1 MSVLKPIIYFSVFN
15 HPLTQEEAFLFSNFS
30 RRETVIDELKKL
42 TDAGIINKVDNFFLF
57 GNNPSQIKKRV
68 DGSFEAKKIMP
79 KVKTVASFIS
89 KFPFIKGVA
98 ISGSLSKGYYDD
110 KSDFDFF
117 VITKTKRVWIS
128 RLILAIYK
136 RLFLNNSYKEF
147 CVNYFVSTSTLEIE
161 EKNRFTATEIVTVIP
176 LYGKTEFSDFYKA
189 NSWVKEYFPN
199 IKLQNNDPD
208 IKIIKKHFLTK
219 SIEFILDNPLGTAIN
234 YMVMK
239 QISKRWKYRYKNK
252 SNDPYKSKDEIS
264 KHHPDNFQH
273 QVLTK
278 INEQYN
284 FLEKNHG
291 INISK
296 EIA

>member
-1 MSVLKPIIYFSVFN
+1 MSILKPIIYFSVFN
-15 HPLTQEEAFLFSNFS
+15 HPLTEEETFLFSDFTN
-30 RRETVIDELKKL
+30 REAVINELKKL
-42 TDAGIINKVDNFFLF
+42 TDAGIVNKIDNFFLL
-57 GNNPSQIKKRV
+57 GNNPLHVKKRV
-68 DGSFEAKKIMP
+68 NGNFEAEKIMP
-79 KVKTVASFIS
+79 KVNKVAFLIS

-98 ISGSLSKGYYDD
+98 ISGSLSKGYYDEE
-110 KSDFDFF
+110 SDFDFF
-117 VITKTKRVWIS
+117 VITKSKRVWIS

-176 LYGKTEFSDFYKA
+176 LFGQTEFPDFYKA
-189 NSWVKEYFPN
+189 NDWVKEYFPN
-199 IKLQNNDPD
+199 IDLQKKEK
-208 IKIIKKHFLTK
+208 KIRVIKKPFLTK
-219 SIEFILDNPLGTAIN
+219 TIEFILDNPLGTVIN
-234 YMVMK
+234 YLVMK
-239 QISKRWKYRYKNK
+239 HISKRWKSRYKNK
-252 SNDPYKSKDEIS
+252 KNDPYKSKDEIS
-264 KHHPDNFQH
+264 KHHPDNFQQ

-284 FLEKNHG
+284 FFEKKHG